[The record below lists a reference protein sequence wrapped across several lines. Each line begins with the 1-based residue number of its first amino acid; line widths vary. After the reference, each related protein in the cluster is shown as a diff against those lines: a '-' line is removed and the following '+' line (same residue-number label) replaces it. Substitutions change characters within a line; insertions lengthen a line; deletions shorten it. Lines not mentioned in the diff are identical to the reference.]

1 MDRLDSQ
8 VSSGP
13 EAVRLQASS
22 LKPSQA
28 NGPVVILTDQLKK
41 TYFTDAG
48 ALEVLHGVNFE
59 IKSGEFVAIMG
70 PSGSGKS
77 TFMNILGCLDVPTSG
92 TYKLLGESVGDLS
105 PDQLA
110 HRRNKFLG
118 FVFQGF
124 NLLPRADLLEN
135 VAMPLLYAKVPG
147 AERNQRAKDMLDR
160 VGLSPWIHH
169 RPSQVSG
176 GQQQRAA
183 VARALCGA
191 PSLVLADEP
200 TGNLD
205 SQTSDEIMKLFCELN
220 DQGLTLIVVTHE
232 PDVAAYSKRLVR
244 FHDGRLVQ
252 DAPVSDR
259 RRP

>member
-1 MDRLDSQ
+1 VD
-8 VSSGP
+8 
-13 EAVRLQASS
+13 
-22 LKPSQA
+22 KT
-28 NGPVVILTDQLKK
+28 VIETKDLKK
-41 TYFTDAG
+41 SYLTGAG
-48 ALEVLHGVNFE
+48 ALEVLHGVDFKVNT
-59 IKSGEFVAIMG
+59 SEFVAIMG

-77 TFMNILGCLDVPTSG
+77 TFMNILGCLDVPSSG
-92 TYKLLGESVGDLS
+92 NYWLLGESVSELS

-110 HRRNKFLG
+110 NRRNRFLG

-135 VAMPLLYAKVPG
+135 VALPLLYAKIPG
-147 AERNQRAKDMLDR
+147 PVRKKQALEMLEK
-160 VGLSPWIHH
+160 VGLTPWVHH

-183 VARALCGA
+183 VARALAGS

-205 SQTSDEIMKLFCELN
+205 SQTSDEIMRLFCELN

-232 PDVAAYSKRLVR
+232 PDVAAYAKRLIK
-244 FHDGRLVQ
+244 FHDGRLIY
-252 DAPVSDR
+252 DGPVTDR

>member
-1 MDRLDSQ
+1 VAGD
-8 VSSGP
+8 
-13 EAVRLQASS
+13 
-22 LKPSQA
+22 
-28 NGPVVILTDQLKK
+28 VISTRALKK
-41 TYFTDAG
+41 SYLTGAG
-48 ALEVLHGVNFE
+48 AVEVLHGVDFDTDRA
-59 IKSGEFVAIMG
+59 EFVAIMG

-77 TFMNILGCLDVPTSG
+77 TFMNILGCLDVPSSG
-92 TYKLLGESVGDLS
+92 DYRLLGEPVSSLD
-105 PDQLA
+105 PDKLA
-110 HRRNKFLG
+110 NRRNRFLG

-135 VAMPLLYAKVPG
+135 VALPLLYAKVPG
-147 AERNQRAKDMLDR
+147 AARRRRAMEMLDR
-160 VGLSPWIHH
+160 VGLGPWARH

-183 VARALCGA
+183 VARALAGS

-205 SQTSDEIMKLFCELN
+205 SQTSDEIMRLFCELN

-232 PDVAAYSKRLVR
+232 PDVAAFAKRLVR
-244 FHDGRLVQ
+244 FHDGLLTEDNPVQ
-252 DAPVSDR
+252 DR

>member
-1 MDRLDSQ
+1 VEQ
-8 VSSGP
+8 TIIETEG
-13 EAVRLQASS
+13 
-22 LKPSQA
+22 
-28 NGPVVILTDQLKK
+28 LTK

-48 ALEVLHGVNFE
+48 AVEVLHGVDFK
-59 IKSGEFVAIMG
+59 IQTAEFVAVMG

-92 TYKLLGESVGDLS
+92 NYKLLGESVGDLS

-110 HRRNKFLG
+110 NRRNRFLG

-135 VAMPLLYAKVPG
+135 VALPLLYAKVPG
-147 AERNQRAKDMLDR
+147 PERNKRALEMLDR
-160 VGLSPWIHH
+160 VGLTPWVNH

-183 VARALCGA
+183 VARALAGS

-205 SQTSDEIMKLFCELN
+205 SQTSDEIMKLFTELN
-220 DQGLTLIVVTHE
+220 NQGLTLIVVTHE
-232 PDVAAYSKRLVR
+232 PDVAAYAKRLVK

-252 DAPVSDR
+252 DIPVTNP

>member
-1 MDRLDSQ
+1 VEKPIIRT
-8 VSSGP
+8 SG
-13 EAVRLQASS
+13 
-22 LKPSQA
+22 
-28 NGPVVILTDQLKK
+28 LKK
-41 TYFTDAG
+41 SYATGAG
-48 ALEVLHGVNFE
+48 SLEVLHGVDFE
-59 IKSGEFVAIMG
+59 IFPGEFAAIMG

-77 TFMNILGCLDVPTSG
+77 TFMNILGCLDVPSEG
-92 TYKLLGESVGDLS
+92 EYELLGESVRTLS

-110 HRRNKFLG
+110 GRRNRFLG

-135 VAMPLLYAKVPG
+135 VGLPLLYAKEPG
-147 AERNQRAKDMLDR
+147 DVRRKRAMEMLRKVGLDR
-160 VGLSPWIHH
+160 WSHH

-183 VARALCGA
+183 IARALAGS

-205 SQTSDEIMKLFCELN
+205 SQTSDEIMRLFCELN
-220 DQGLTLIVVTHE
+220 GQGLTLIVVTHE
-232 PDVAAYSKRLVR
+232 PDVAACAKRLVR
-244 FHDGRLVQ
+244 FHDGVIVE
-252 DAPVSDR
+252 DSGVPNR

>member
-1 MDRLDSQ
+1 MSPAQTIIRTKD
-8 VSSGP
+8 
-13 EAVRLQASS
+13 
-22 LKPSQA
+22 
-28 NGPVVILTDQLKK
+28 LKK

-48 ALEVLHGVNFE
+48 GLEVLHGVDFE
-59 IKSGEFVAIMG
+59 IQPAEFVAIMG

-92 TYKLLGESVGDLS
+92 EYMLLGESVGDLS

-110 HRRNKFLG
+110 NRRNRFLG

-147 AERNQRAKDMLDR
+147 AERNRRAREMLDR
-160 VGLSPWIHH
+160 VGLGPWVGH

-183 VARALCGA
+183 VARALCGS

-232 PDVAAYSKRLVR
+232 PDVAAYAKRLVR
-244 FHDGRLVQ
+244 FHDGLLVQ
-252 DAPVSDR
+252 DGPVTDR